1 MELARFLPRKDYTRE
16 YETLSY
22 PRVELLVLNNE
33 LLPDIILFNSTFSID
48 VNIFKLQLSKLN

>member
-22 PRVELLVLNNE
+22 PRVELLKQRAITRYYFV
-33 LLPDIILFNSTFSID
+33 
-48 VNIFKLQLSKLN
+48 

>member
-22 PRVELLVLNNE
+22 PRIELL
-33 LLPDIILFNSTFSID
+33 
-48 VNIFKLQLSKLN
+48 KQL